1 MKTAN
6 VSVALRDFYSKAVMS
21 EAGVKISVI
30 VINNLHYADDTN
42 LIVTSESYLKN
53 IQKVN
58 ESSQKASLY

>member
-1 MKTAN
+1 
-6 VSVALRDFYSKAVMS
+6 MS